1 MNSLE
6 TTIITGVLALNG
18 TLVAALIWVVKT
30 VIGKL
35 GTDTRDNTKVLG
47 ELRDYQK
54 QHARAQLETNSALN
68 DLIQIQRECASRTT
82 GE

>member
-1 MNSLE
+1 MNSME
-6 TTIITGVLALNG
+6 SIITGLLALNG

-35 GTDTRDNTKVLG
+35 SNDIRENTKVTG

-54 QHARAQLETNSALN
+54 QHARAQLETNSTLQE
-68 DLIQIQRECASRTT
+68 LLQLQREEKH
-82 GE
+82 G